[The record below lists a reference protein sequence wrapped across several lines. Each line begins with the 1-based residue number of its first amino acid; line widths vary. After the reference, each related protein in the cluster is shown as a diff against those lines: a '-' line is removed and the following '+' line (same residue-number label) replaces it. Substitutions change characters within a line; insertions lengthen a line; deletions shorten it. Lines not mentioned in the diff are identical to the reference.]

1 MSDLEQNP
9 AKHAERWGAY
19 LDRDSDVT
27 LHDSRSDAVGEILD
41 FIDSQAEHGEEVE
54 YFVAPFISAKEYL
67 QRKPPDAVGEAV
79 MEQVNC
85 MLSDDTYADGPS
97 VALSELDMVE
107 LGRIVHTF
115 LLQRAES
122 RWWTA
127 DIKRE
132 ERFAYVAGSYDDE
145 ESGNG

>member
-9 AKHAERWGAY
+9 VKHAERWGAY

-27 LHDSRSDAVGEILD
+27 LHDSRSDAEGAILD
-41 FIDSQAEHGEEVE
+41 FIDSDTEPGEEVE
-54 YFVAPFISAKEYL
+54 YFVAPFTSAKEYL
-67 QRKPPDAVGEAV
+67 QRKSPDAVGEAV
-79 MEQVNC
+79 MDQINC

-97 VALSELDMVE
+97 VALSELDTVE
-107 LGRIVHTF
+107 LGRVVLKF
-115 LLQRAES
+115 LIQRAES

-127 DIKRE
+127 DTQRE
-132 ERFAYVAGSYDDE
+132 ERHTYIAGSDDE